1 LLTILLQLPVMEQ
14 RATIFVEVMVVIAII
29 GVLAFLIGL
38 LVRAPQRGKAVAG
51 AGAETETSPRWYEF
65 TLALILLAAIAAFL
79 IWLISSG
86 SQWVWGETIEDWR
99 SDTRATVFAGVMVG
113 LAVIGLVASL
123 AYALARSPSATATP
137 RRSGHAAADGAAA
150 APAVLA
156 RSGSP
161 LGVLGLLAIVIAVLL
176 LCWIGLP
183 AAAQYGLLASLIY
196 PASLG
201 VALVL
206 LFDKATRTWDAK
218 SGAVLLRE
226 WLLCDVLVFLLI
238 LAFLNLRGVAKP
250 ESYAG
255 SFWDLLNIVLFF
267 IGLWVLD
274 RSAARGRFLVGYGYL
289 VVAPLLLII
298 WQSAQGAPAP
308 ASWWASIWP
317 FVILSGVFF
326 VLEAVTLV
334 ASNEERQ
341 TIPAIKD
348 ALVVVLYGILLIVAV
363 KSA

>member
-1 LLTILLQLPVMEQ
+1 MEQ

-38 LVRAPQRGKAVAG
+38 LVRAPQGSKAAAG
-51 AGAETETSPRWYEF
+51 GGVEAESSPRWYEF

-86 SQWVWGETIEDWR
+86 THWVWGETIEDWR

-123 AYALARSPSATATP
+123 AYALTRSPSATATP
-137 RRSGHAAADGAAA
+137 RRSTQA
-150 APAVLA
+150 APGDVTAPAAVPA

-161 LGVLGLLAIVIAVLL
+161 LGVLGLLAVVIAVAL

-183 AAAQYGLLASLIY
+183 AAAQYGLLANLIY

-206 LFDKATRTWDAK
+206 LFDKATRTWGSK
-218 SGAVLLRE
+218 RGAVLARE
-226 WLLCDVLVFLLI
+226 WLLCDLLVFLLI
-238 LAFLNLRGVAKP
+238 LAFLNLRNVAKP
-250 ESYAG
+250 EGYAG
-255 SFWDLLNIVLFF
+255 SFWDLLNIVVLF
-267 IGLWVLD
+267 IGLWTLD

-289 VVAPLLLII
+289 VVLPLLLLI
-298 WQSAQGAPAP
+298 WQSVQGVPVP
-308 ASWWASIWP
+308 ASWRASVWP
-317 FVILSGVFF
+317 FLILSAVFF

-334 ASNEERQ
+334 ASSEEQQ
-341 TIPAIKD
+341 TLPTIKD
-348 ALVVVLYGILLIVAV
+348 TLFVVLYGVLLIVAA